1 MRTLIA
7 EIKRRRVIPVAA
19 YYVVG
24 AWLILQV
31 ADILLPA
38 WGVSPRGI
46 QLIVFAALLGFPIAL
61 VFGWRYDLGRSGITR
76 TLPAGIEQDAEAAG
90 RLSVT
95 DFLLLSVMSVAL
107 LGIGVWLIDR
117 MLGDAPMVPFGP
129 PNSLVVLAFE
139 GPGGKDQIAIEF
151 TDKLITALI
160 SVDGLKVTGR
170 ESSLYFAERAV
181 PLTQIAHMLKVRHVL
196 TGSVSQDAEGLSV
209 SARLLRLPEETVI
222 WAQTIAVAEQDLFSL
237 VGDIGGQVA
246 GALRIAVGGAGQGLS
261 SEAASQDPEAL
272 GLLRLSEAA
281 FAANDMD
288 RAIAQVE
295 QAVARDPGIARAQVQ
310 RATYYLLSFSSRGI
324 PDVETVRRV
333 AHDSLD
339 AAESLGADSA
349 EYHYARGLQARR
361 EIWIDGGTPAWH
373 KQLEDSFRRAIALN
387 PSDAI
392 SYVSL
397 SIYYRRA
404 RRYND
409 STQLLETALDYD
421 PLHPGAILQYS
432 RNLSALERKDEALE
446 CAMRLPELYGFGER
460 EVAFRYREFQQL
472 DKAVEWFLKAP
483 QDDLRNARDV
493 AAILGSLRARELA
506 ADWFRRVEDDEIL
519 GPPAVSS
526 ALALQGDYEGAY
538 RSIAGRI
545 DDETENPYWL
555 LQAAHMALRAGYADE
570 AIALIERAAP
580 ALADPLA
587 PEVTEQ
593 NVEEALLLAAAL
605 AEGEG
610 NEIRA
615 GVLSGM
621 ILNTARNRPAIG
633 WDGIGL
639 RKARVYALQGEYDQ
653 AIDAVQAAYDGGF
666 RQIYDEAGSLP
677 VPLEWLTDTPRF
689 DELLERIDADI
700 AAMRERAAALLS
712 AE

>member
-7 EIKRRRVIPVAA
+7 EIRRRRVIPVAA

-46 QLIVFAALLGFPIAL
+46 QLIVYAALLGFPIAL
-61 VFGWRYDLGRSGITR
+61 IFGWRYDLGRNGITR
-76 TLPAGIEQDAEAAG
+76 TLPAGFQEDAAVAG
-90 RLSVT
+90 RLSVK
-95 DFLLLSVMSVAL
+95 DFLLLSVMSLAL

-117 MLGDAPMVPFGP
+117 MLGEAPMVPLGP
-129 PNSLVVLAFE
+129 PNSVAVLAFD
-139 GPGGKDQIAIEF
+139 GPGGKDQIAIDF

-170 ESSLYFAERAV
+170 ESSLYFAERTV
-181 PLTQIAHMLKVRHVL
+181 PLTQIARMLKVRHVL
-196 TGSVSQDAEGLSV
+196 AGSVSQDAEGLSV

-222 WAQTIAVAEQDLFSL
+222 WTQTITVPARDLFNL
-237 VGDIGGQVA
+237 VGDISRQVA
-246 GALRIAVGGAGQGLS
+246 TALRVTVTGTGQGLL

-281 FAANDMD
+281 FEANDMD

-295 QAVARDPGIARAQVQ
+295 QVLARDPGIARAQVQ
-310 RATYYLLSFSSRGI
+310 RATYYLLSFSSRGM
-324 PDVETVRRV
+324 PDVATVRRV
-333 AHDSLD
+333 ARDSLD

-361 EIWIDGGTPAWH
+361 EIWIEGGTPAWH

-387 PSDAI
+387 PSDAQP
-392 SYVSL
+392 YVSL

-446 CAMRLPELYGFGER
+446 YAMRLPELYGFGER
-460 EVAFRYREFQQL
+460 EVAFRHREFQQL
-472 DKAVEWFLKAP
+472 DRAVEWFLQAP
-483 QDDLRNARDV
+483 QDDLRNSRDI
-493 AAILGSLRARELA
+493 AAILGSLRARKLA
-506 ADWFRRVEDDEIL
+506 ADWYKRVGDDEIL

-526 ALALQGDYEGAY
+526 ALALRGDYEGAY
-538 RSIAGRI
+538 RSIADRI
-545 DDETENPYWL
+545 DDETENPDWL
-555 LQAAHMALRAGYADE
+555 LQAAHMALRTGYAEE
-570 AIALIERAAP
+570 AIALLERAAP

-593 NVEEALLLAAAL
+593 NVEQALLLAAAL
-605 AEGEG
+605 AQGEG
-610 NEIRA
+610 NEVRT

-639 RKARVYALQGEYDQ
+639 RKARVYALQGEYDP
-653 AIDAVQAAYDGGF
+653 AIDAAQAAYNGGF
-666 RQIYDEAGSLP
+666 RQVYDETGSLP
-677 VPLEWLTDTPRF
+677 VPLERLIGMARF
-689 DELLERIDADI
+689 DGLLERFDADVAALRQRTI
-700 AAMRERAAALLS
+700 AALPVE
-712 AE
+712 